1 MGQILRVF
9 KSTIPS
15 ISYLYKD
22 GVSAVFQFGV
32 HRTADE
38 KRIAELEAEINAG
51 HPHIYIDPAEREID
65 EDMINPENVLRAKL
79 RAEILAELQDPT
91 RDMGSYTPQELKPSS
106 TADISTAAIDST
118 VGASAAGARLTS
130 LKK

>member
-32 HRTADE
+32 HRTADPA
-38 KRIAELEAEINAG
+38 RIAELEAEVAAN
-51 HPHIYIDPAEREID
+51 HPHIYIDPKEREID
-65 EDMINPENVLRAKL
+65 EDMVNPENVLRAKL
-79 RAEILAELQDPT
+79 RAEILAELADPN
-91 RDMGSYTPQELKPSS
+91 RDMGAYEQQALKPSS
-106 TADISTAAIDST
+106 TADISTADIS
-118 VGASAAGARLTS
+118 GSSNSAAGARLTS